1 MGAAAA
7 KEDNDS
13 PAAAAAVRPAATT
26 ISAPAAPVSAAVEVE
41 VEVADAVPAV
51 TSVEQ
56 PVAAS
61 ASVPVAPFVAT
72 RAARAAAR
80 AAVIASSGH
89 SVSAVEGLPGS
100 GSGGSPA
107 QAALAFSVLAAARRD
122 FEQLDAGRVAASAVG
137 TSLVVSPNL
146 LMNPGAEFGDD
157 SPSGNSAVS
166 IPGWKLTGTPTVI
179 EYGASRNSWPTGVSF
194 AMPTLPTFMGYPQ
207 ANSGPPNGGEQ
218 FFGGGN
224 VATATLTQTVDL
236 SSIGADIDLGGVN
249 YNLSGWLGGYLF
261 NPSAASV
268 KVSFLDSN
276 RTYLGASSIGPVSM
290 WDRWL
295 QTGFKERH
303 AAGLLPE
310 GTRFA
315 EVVVNLEACN
325 PIKYGFNA
333 AYNPAFADNISFTVS
348 ADLPAPP
355 DPEPAPSAVGEL
367 DHVFMVYME
376 NKGYNQI
383 VGSPNA
389 PFTNSLINAYG
400 FSSNSYGLTHPS
412 LPNYYP
418 IVGGTDYGLTY
429 NCASPCISSDNILT
443 ANIDAAGKTWRGYAQ
458 SLTYD
463 GNPLVSSGD
472 YATDQL
478 PFPAFEAI
486 ADDPAY
492 AKAHI
497 VPLEQM
503 AIDLQ
508 SADTA
513 PNFAWFA
520 ANEDFNG
527 EGPIDFPWGMLN
539 FVLGQLSPAHQYNV
553 AALDQFLS
561 ETVPVIMNSPVWND
575 PTLKTAVVVT
585 FDEDNNNLS
594 LGIGNEGN
602 HIVTVVIPSPGAIA
616 AGMRP
621 GSYTATNHYNHY
633 SLLRMIE
640 DSLGLPYLTKNDQ
653 YASPM
658 NEFWTAGVV

>member
-1 MGAAAA
+1 M
-7 KEDNDS
+7 
-13 PAAAAAVRPAATT
+13 RPAATT

-376 NKGYNQI
+376 NKGYDQI
-383 VGSPNA
+383 IGSPNA
-389 PFTNSLINAYG
+389 PFYNSIANAYG
-400 FSSNSYGLTHPS
+400 LANNWHGLTHPS

-418 IVGGTDYGLTY
+418 IVGGTDFGLTY
-429 NCASPCISSDNILT
+429 NCASPCISTENTLT
-443 ANIDAAGKTWRGYAQ
+443 ANIDAAGKTWRAYAQ

-463 GNPLVSSGD
+463 GNPLVTAGD
-472 YATDQL
+472 YATDQT
-478 PFPAFEAI
+478 PFPAYEQI
-486 ADDPAY
+486 ASDPVY
-492 AKAHI
+492 AKTHI

-508 SADTA
+508 SVDTA
-513 PNFAWFA
+513 PNYAWFA
-520 ANEDFNG
+520 ADENNNG
-527 EGPIDFPWGMLN
+527 EGPIDFPWGALR
-539 FVLGQLSPAHQYNV
+539 FVLGQLDPQHQYNV
-553 AALDQFLS
+553 QALDNFLA

-575 PTLKTAVVVT
+575 PTRRSVIVVT
-585 FDEDNNNLS
+585 CDEDNNNLS

-602 HIVTVVIPSPGAIA
+602 RVTTVVIASPGAIA

-621 GSYTATNHYNHY
+621 GAYVATDHYNHY
-633 SLLRMIE
+633 SLLHMIE
-640 DSLGLPYLTKNDQ
+640 ESLGLPTLTNNDK